1 MDLKMA
7 ALTSENFSEIV
18 RVENPSLPNKN
29 ILQIYE
35 KKATSETILKN
46 VGVITPNGQL
56 VGYGMFAAGPWDPI
70 LKPGYAEVS
79 IKIDDE
85 WHGKR
90 IEGWIL
96 KEIEEL
102 ALKNKTKVLQ
112 TQIQDINE
120 AELEWARKE
129 GFEISGHIFESQL
142 DLSIIKTDSYSS
154 LINELTS
161 SGIKFTTLADYPPD
175 PSIQERF
182 WDLWWE
188 LAQDVPG
195 MSDKPRPENEQMI
208 NLTKDY
214 DKKGFILA
222 VQGGE
227 WVAMSMVLQEAAG
240 TGYNSMTGVH
250 PQYRGRGLAKAIKV
264 KAIEYALQN
273 GMKFL
278 RTNNDSI
285 NEPMLAV
292 NQRLG
297 YEQKPGF
304 YILTKRL
311 DD

>member
-29 ILQIYE
+29 TLRIYE

-85 WHGKR
+85 WHGMR

-112 TQIQDINE
+112 TQIQDIKE

-142 DLSIIKTDSYSS
+142 DLSLFKTDSYSS

-161 SGIKFTTLADYPPD
+161 SGIKFTTLADYPQD
-175 PSIQERF
+175 QSIQERF
-182 WDLWWE
+182 WDFWWE

-214 DKKGFILA
+214 EKKGFILA
-222 VQGGE
+222 VDGMV
-227 WVAMSMVLQEAAG
+227 WVAMSMVLQESAE

-250 PQYRGRGLAKAIKV
+250 PQYRGRGLAKAIKG

-278 RTNNDSI
+278 RTNNDSK
-285 NEPMLAV
+285 NKPMLAV
-292 NQRLG
+292 NQRFG

-304 YILTKRL
+304 YVLTKRL
-311 DD
+311 DF